1 MERVRKAFIMRMILI
16 YKETI
21 VPVLNLKE
29 AAIGQWHRI
38 GASAAPHQRLEE
50 LGFLPMEKVRVLR
63 RSWFRR
69 GALVVQVGDA
79 VFALRPAEAQRVS
92 LEPTA

>member
-1 MERVRKAFIMRMILI
+1 MRIILI
-16 YKETI
+16 EKDAT
-21 VPVLNLKE
+21 VLALNLKE

-38 GASAAPHQRLEE
+38 QATSAHHRRMEE

-63 RSWFRR
+63 RSWFKN

-79 VFALRPAEAQRVS
+79 VFALRPGEAQTVT
-92 LEPTA
+92 LEPLA